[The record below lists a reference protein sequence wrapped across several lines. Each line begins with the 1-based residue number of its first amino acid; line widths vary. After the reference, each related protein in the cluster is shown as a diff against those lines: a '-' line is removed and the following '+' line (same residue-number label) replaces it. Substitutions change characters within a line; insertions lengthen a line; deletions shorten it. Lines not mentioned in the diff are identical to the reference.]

1 MGYLAL
7 KIDGENIKIEGNTLF
22 IKLNQ
27 NDENPQT
34 NEIPLS
40 SAKLGQTV
48 NEKYILVAHFRIALL
63 HLFPKI
69 A

>member
-7 KIDGENIKIEGNTLF
+7 KIDGENIKVEGNTLF

-34 NEIPLS
+34 N
-40 SAKLGQTV
+40 
-48 NEKYILVAHFRIALL
+48 
-63 HLFPKI
+63 
-69 A
+69 